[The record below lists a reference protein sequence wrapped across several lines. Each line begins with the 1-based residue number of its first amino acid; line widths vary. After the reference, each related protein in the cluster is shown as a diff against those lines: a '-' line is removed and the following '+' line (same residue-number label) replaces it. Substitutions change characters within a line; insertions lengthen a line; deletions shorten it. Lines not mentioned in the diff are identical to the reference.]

1 MVGKHDE
8 IQVRFEIFTL
18 ITKDVS
24 VFWNVMPFT
33 SVYLC
38 VSTQVPT

>member
-1 MVGKHDE
+1 MVGKRDE
-8 IQVRFEIFTL
+8 IPVRSEVFTL

-33 SVYLC
+33 SLYLY
-38 VSTQVPT
+38 VSTWVPT

>member
-8 IQVRFEIFTL
+8 IQVRFEAFTL

-24 VFWNVMPFT
+24 VFWNVKPFT
-33 SVYLC
+33 AVCLC
-38 VSTQVPT
+38 VSTGVPT